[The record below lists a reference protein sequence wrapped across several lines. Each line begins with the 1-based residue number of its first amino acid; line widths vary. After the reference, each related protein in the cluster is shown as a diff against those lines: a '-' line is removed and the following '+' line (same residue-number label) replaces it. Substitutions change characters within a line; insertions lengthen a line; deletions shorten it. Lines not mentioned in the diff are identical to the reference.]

1 VQRSLYN
8 VSSGLPKELQYA
20 AVELMKE
27 LYGKTPEKFDAL
39 DVEFQALLMQELP
52 KLFDDNIS
60 VMY

>member
-1 VQRSLYN
+1 M
-8 VSSGLPKELQYA
+8 SSGLPKELQYA